1 MNYGIW
7 PFPKPCY
14 LVAHSSVHQYM
25 TILQRS
31 DKESMLESEEST
43 YIYRLKHAS
52 YIRIRLVAW
61 LLIAGSL
68 VCALI
73 SILPG
78 LRLLPTYT
86 HTFTLYLKWQD
97 ALLATLWLTAL
108 LALGSCVLVLR
119 FLYALRAGYRGRM
132 LLLQGDTLTGRDL
145 SPKNLSS
152 IYWAVST
159 AFGCFIAAL
168 LGLVPLMLVG
178 WTLHLPHP
186 LLVVLGTGLASIL
199 SVAGLVVTA
208 IALAFVLIGMIGSI
222 SFCRQMGAPQTYR
235 LTNQATLSI
244 DGFVLSIIYPDQQES
259 LFDLNLLEL
268 DDACHFLHLLH
279 ERWLEAQQDWNPSL
293 GEEIEEALREAERAA
308 LAI

>member
-1 MNYGIW
+1 MIQ
-7 PFPKPCY
+7 
-14 LVAHSSVHQYM
+14 S
-25 TILQRS
+25 
-31 DKESMLESEEST
+31 KEDT
-43 YIYRLKHAS
+43 YIYRLKRAS
-52 YIRIRLVAW
+52 YGRIRLVAW
-61 LLIAGSL
+61 LLIVGSFA
-68 VCALI
+68 CALI
-73 SILPG
+73 CIMLSAL
-78 LRLLPTYT
+78 LLPTYT

-97 ALLATLWLTAL
+97 ALLATLWFTAL
-108 LALGSCVLVLR
+108 LALGSCILVLR
-119 FLYALRAGYRGRM
+119 FLYALRAGYYKSM
-132 LLLQGDTLTGRDL
+132 LRLQGDTLTGRDL

-159 AFGCFIAAL
+159 AFGCFMAAL

-178 WTLHLPHP
+178 WTLRLPHP
-186 LLVVLGTGLASIL
+186 LLLVLGTGLAGIL
-199 SVAGLVVTA
+199 SLAGLVVTA
-208 IALAFVLIGMIGSI
+208 IALAFVLIGIAGSI

-279 ERWLEAQQDWNPSL
+279 ERWLEAQQGWNPSL

-308 LAI
+308 ALVV